1 MESAMRDINAIP
13 PPVYRPTTL
22 VSRLIL
28 IGLLLGMLAGL
39 TGCALVHHYDAIT
52 GKVVD
57 LDTGEPFEGAAVHA
71 SYYTTFYNM
80 IDPTSWYLNSQE
92 TLTDDKGEFVI
103 PAQFAFAFRPMNLF
117 DNYVHFIIFKPGYS
131 CLGSLFIHPAP
142 KILDGRLD
150 SSQKSLVGLPRVQS
164 FEERRQNTYCTPAD
178 GTATKSFPLLVKL
191 LNQERSAIGIPE
203 Y

>member
-1 MESAMRDINAIP
+1 MRDMKA
-13 PPVYRPTTL
+13 RPQSVSRSPRF

-28 IGLLLGMLAGL
+28 VGLVFGVFASLS
-39 TGCALVHHYDAIT
+39 GCALVHHYDAIT

-57 LDTGEPFEGAAVHA
+57 LDTGKPLEGAAVHA

-103 PAQFAFAFRPMNLF
+103 PSQIVFSFRPMNLF

-131 CLGSLFIHPAP
+131 CLGSVFMHTAP

-150 SSQKSLVGLPRVQS
+150 SSQKSLVGLPRLES
-164 FEERRQNTYCTPAD
+164 FEERRQSTYCTPAD
-178 GTATKSFPLLVKL
+178 GTATKSFPLLLRL